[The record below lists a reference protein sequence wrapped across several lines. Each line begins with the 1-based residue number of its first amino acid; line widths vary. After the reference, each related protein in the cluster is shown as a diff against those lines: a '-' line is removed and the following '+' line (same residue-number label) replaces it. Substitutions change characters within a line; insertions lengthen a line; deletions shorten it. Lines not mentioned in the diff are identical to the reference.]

1 MSGGVTSS
9 LYNGLVP
16 VMAVVSRGA
25 DKIIQVMAVAAADV
39 GSVAG
44 TYLGPSGPTTD
55 INQATPIEG
64 PAGAD
69 GAVSAVNLGNATIA
83 ENNITT
89 LSLGVRRVNVAVAGA
104 TVGGNFAVFPT
115 GALGAGYGIVDAIC
129 TVAGTITFGILVPV
143 LTIGSYSI
151 GVRVVKVL

>member
-1 MSGGVTSS
+1 MSDSVVSS
-9 LYNGLVP
+9 LYNGMVP
-16 VMAVVSRGA
+16 VMAVVARGA
-25 DKIIQVMAVAAADV
+25 DKIIQVVAVAAADV

-55 INQATPIEG
+55 INQASPIEG
-64 PAGAD
+64 PPGAD

-83 ENNITT
+83 ENAITT
-89 LSLGVRRVNVAVAGA
+89 LTLGVRRVTVALTGA
-104 TVGGNFAVFPT
+104 TVGGNYAVFPT
-115 GALGAGYGIVDAIC
+115 GSLAAGFGIVDAIC
-129 TVAGTITFGILVPV
+129 TTANQITFGILCPV

>member
-1 MSGGVTSS
+1 MSGGTIFGGV
-9 LYNGLVP
+9 VP

-25 DKIIQVMAVAAADV
+25 DKIIQVVGIAAADI

-44 TYLGPSGPTTD
+44 TYLGPSGPTTVMAD
-55 INQATPIEG
+55 ATPIEG
-64 PAGAD
+64 PPGD
-69 GAVSAVNLGNATIA
+69 VTAVSMGTATIA

-89 LSLGVRRVNVAVAGA
+89 LALGVRRVNVAISGA
-104 TVGGNFAVFPT
+104 TVGSNFAVFPT

-151 GVRVVKVL
+151 GVRIIKVL

>member
-1 MSGGVTSS
+1 MSGGSS
-9 LYNGLVP
+9 YFGIVP

-25 DKIIQVMAVAAADV
+25 DKVIQVMSIAAADV

-55 INQATPIEG
+55 IMQATPIEG
-64 PAGAD
+64 PPGAD

-89 LSLGVRRVNVAVAGA
+89 LSLGVRRVTVAVTGA
-104 TVGGNFAVFPT
+104 PVGGNFAVFPT

-129 TVAGTITFGILVPV
+129 TTANQITFGILVPV

-151 GVRVVKVL
+151 GVRVIKVL